1 MSNNSLLHHHF
12 VLPGQVLATSHSES
26 DGGFLRGHGTYIEL
40 VPDDEDDDDEDD
52 DDDALNG
59 RHGGGGGGMAGTST
73 SLGKMKKKKSSSS
86 SSGMGDGWGNFDT
99 SNVVMQSA
107 VDHDKDCG
115 GGGGDANMD
124 DNTNDDNANNDD
136 DQQQESLLLSKGP
149 QRLIASVAGTV
160 ERVNKLISVI
170 PLSPSIYNG
179 QVGDLVIGR
188 IVGVGGSRWKVSLTC
203 SSPSSSGS
211 NGSMKEGQLPLS
223 GVNLPGGVQRIRTS
237 EDVLAMRSLYRE
249 GDLLT
254 CEVQQVQRDGTLI
267 LHTRSLRYGKLENG
281 VLVTVPPHLVG
292 RRKNHFVT
300 LRGIVG
306 AKRRGGSGIG
316 NADAMNIE
324 NPGVDEDGDDNDDDG
339 SNVDVY
345 LGLNGGIWIQRT
357 VPSRWENAIRADQDE
372 RAPLAETLQK
382 LRQLHASTR
391 VSPAMREGIARVRN
405 SIDCLRLVH
414 CQITPDSIEVVARA
428 SLDAE
433 VRVADMLL
441 PEWVVKL
448 TEGTRRH

>member
-1 MSNNSLLHHHF
+1 MSNPLLHHHF

-40 VPDDEDDDDEDD
+40 VPDDDDENDDDGDDEDQ
-52 DDDALNG
+52 AL
-59 RHGGGGGGMAGTST
+59 GGGRGMAGTS
-73 SLGKMKKKKSSSS
+73 SSFGKLKKKSSS
-86 SSGMGDGWGNFDT
+86 GGGGAEGWGNFDT
-99 SNVVMQSA
+99 SNVVMQTA
-107 VDHDKDCG
+107 VGDDNHRG
-115 GGGGDANMD
+115 GGFAMAD
-124 DNTNDDNANNDD
+124 TNDDNDNTNN
-136 DQQQESLLLSKGP
+136 DQQQEAPLLSKGP

-211 NGSMKEGQLPLS
+211 SGSMKEGQLPLS

-254 CEVQQVQRDGTLI
+254 CEVQQVQKDGTLI

-300 LRGIVG
+300 LRGLG
-306 AKRRGGSGIG
+306 GKKKRGGNTDIS
-316 NADAMNIE
+316 DSMNVHNE
-324 NPGVDEDGDDNDDDG
+324 GVDEDGDENEDG
-339 SNVDVY
+339 SDVDVY

-382 LRQLHASTR
+382 LRQRHASTR
-391 VSPAMREGIARVRN
+391 VSTSMREGIARVRN

-414 CQITPDSIEVVARA
+414 CQISPESIELVARA
-428 SLDAE
+428 SLDAG

-448 TEGTRRH
+448 TEGTRCH

>member
-1 MSNNSLLHHHF
+1 M
-12 VLPGQVLATSHSES
+12 
-26 DGGFLRGHGTYIEL
+26 RGHGTYIEL
-40 VPDDEDDDDEDD
+40 VPDDDDDENDDDDEDQ
-52 DDDALNG
+52 AHGGG
-59 RHGGGGGGMAGTST
+59 RGMAGTSSSFGKLKKKSSSGGGGGGG
-73 SLGKMKKKKSSSS
+73 GN
-86 SSGMGDGWGNFDT
+86 GWGNFDT
-99 SNVVMQSA
+99 SNVVMQTA
-107 VDHDKDCG
+107 ADDDKHR
-115 GGGGDANMD
+115 GGDAAMED
-124 DNTNDDNANNDD
+124 ANDDNDNAKNE
-136 DQQQESLLLSKGP
+136 QEPSLLSKGP

-211 NGSMKEGQLPLS
+211 SGSMKEGQLPLS

-254 CEVQQVQRDGTLI
+254 CEVQQVQKDGTLI

-300 LRGIVG
+300 LRGLSG
-306 AKRRGGSGIG
+306 RKKRGGITDNSDSMHVD
-316 NADAMNIE
+316 NE
-324 NPGVDEDGDDNDDDG
+324 GVDEDGDENEDG

-382 LRQLHASTR
+382 LRQRHASTR
-391 VSPAMREGIARVRN
+391 VSTSMREGIARVRN

-414 CQITPDSIEVVARA
+414 CQISPESIELVARA
-428 SLDAE
+428 SLDAG

-448 TEGTRRH
+448 TEGTRCH